1 MKRKATDA
9 IKTVFL
15 SNSGVTRKLEEKEG
29 VEMRRFA
36 ISGYG
41 PAEKVFQEIV
51 DTPGRSR
58 QIIFVW
64 N

>member
-1 MKRKATDA
+1 
-9 IKTVFL
+9 
-15 SNSGVTRKLEEKEG
+15 
-29 VEMRRFA
+29 MRRFA

-51 DTPGRSR
+51 DTPRRSR